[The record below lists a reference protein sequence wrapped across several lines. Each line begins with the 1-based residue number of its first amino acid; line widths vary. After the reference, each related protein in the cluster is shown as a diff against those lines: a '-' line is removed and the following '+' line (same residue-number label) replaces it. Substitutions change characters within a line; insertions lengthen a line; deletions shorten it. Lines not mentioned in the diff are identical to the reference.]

1 MTTKFNKATDEKFR
15 KRKNNILKKGDELR
29 LLCGADV
36 FILLR
41 RKGRYYTYKS
51 TDQPSWPPTLEK
63 IDQSYPPPVK
73 KTPIEFDQGLKSE
86 HKKML

>member
-1 MTTKFNKATDEKFR
+1 MTPKIKGRATDEKFR

-29 LLCGADV
+29 LLCEADV
-36 FILLR
+36 YILLR

-63 IDQSYPPPVK
+63 IVRTAGTYYVPNTETYLGPKLSSA
-73 KTPIEFDQGLKSE
+73 G
-86 HKKML
+86 